1 MDVEFWDLLA
11 SEKIKWS
18 FNLSRALWWGR
29 QFEWMIEL
37 MKQMLYKVIRSAH
50 LNIGGMQE
58 VMLDIE
64 IKMNNQQLTYL
75 DNDIEQPILTPNF
88 SLHGQIIR

>member
-1 MDVEFWDLLA
+1 MDVEFWDLLS

-18 FNLSRALWWGR
+18 FNLSRALWWSG
-29 QFEWMIEL
+29 QFEWMIGL
-37 MKQMLYKVIRSAH
+37 MKQMLYKVIRNAH

-75 DNDIEQPILTPNF
+75 DNDIKQPILTPNL
-88 SLHGQIIR
+88 SLHGQLIR